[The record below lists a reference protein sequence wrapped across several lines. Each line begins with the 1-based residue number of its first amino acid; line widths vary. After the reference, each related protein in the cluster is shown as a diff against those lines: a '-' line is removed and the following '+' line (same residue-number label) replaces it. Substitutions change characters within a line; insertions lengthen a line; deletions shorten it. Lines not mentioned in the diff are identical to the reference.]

1 MRNVIPEKT
10 SQKTAWAPWDETAP
24 SVSRATIAA
33 TVKKTRSQRNSDLRS
48 LRFSVSMSEDAG
60 MTAKCLPSFACSA
73 LRQSL
78 SANLNLK

>member
-10 SQKTAWAPWDETAP
+10 SQKTACEPWDETAP

-48 LRFSVSMSEDAG
+48 LRFSVRTSEDAG
-60 MTAKCLPSFACSA
+60 MTANAYPP
-73 LRQSL
+73 
-78 SANLNLK
+78 